1 MYKTLRITLF
11 LIFFNAISLI
21 SYGQVRLTN
30 NIGYT
35 FITRGDLPGFQLGTG
50 IEIHMPNNWTSLV
63 SISSTQA
70 IITTPYN
77 TGFITQSPTSI
88 ITYPYNVGIDD
99 NGSTYS
105 YLNNQGIYALGSSPV
120 NSQLNCLQLGVLY
133 SHMVND
139 RWSIHL
145 KLAASL
151 GHFKESFRNLEVPIY
166 DGTNPLIQIPQEFI
180 LVQTIHSQYLDLGYE
195 LGLGTRKKV
204 SENTEIG
211 LGFYSLSFP
220 DSGSLNWNTTI
231 SVSTML

>member
-1 MYKTLRITLF
+1 MYKTLRINLF

-35 FITRGDLPGFQLGTG
+35 FITRGDLPGFQLGTC
-50 IEIHMPNNWTSLV
+50 IEIQMPNNWTSLV

-120 NSQLNCLQLGVLY
+120 NSQLNCLGE
-133 SHMVND
+133 
-139 RWSIHL
+139 R
-145 KLAASL
+145 
-151 GHFKESFRNLEVPIY
+151 
-166 DGTNPLIQIPQEFI
+166 
-180 LVQTIHSQYLDLGYE
+180 
-195 LGLGTRKKV
+195 
-204 SENTEIG
+204 
-211 LGFYSLSFP
+211 GF
-220 DSGSLNWNTTI
+220 
-231 SVSTML
+231 